1 MTTRYKAPHTSP
13 HFQGLTLPANPT
25 SGTEDDFDDRD
36 DEHVGENE
44 ASIRANHEGTEI
56 PEEFD
61 VLILFRPNLGCRA
74 TAANS
79 RRKGRNNR
87 NQSTAA

>member
-1 MTTRYKAPHTSP
+1 MTARYQEAHTSP

-44 ASIRANHEGTEI
+44 PSVRAKDEGTET

-61 VLILFRPNLGCRA
+61 VKYKDRLDEPTDADADEKEDGE
-74 TAANS
+74 
-79 RRKGRNNR
+79 
-87 NQSTAA
+87 

>member
-61 VLILFRPNLGCRA
+61 VKYKDRLDKPTGDDA
-74 TAANS
+74 DEEED
-79 RRKGRNNR
+79 GE
-87 NQSTAA
+87 